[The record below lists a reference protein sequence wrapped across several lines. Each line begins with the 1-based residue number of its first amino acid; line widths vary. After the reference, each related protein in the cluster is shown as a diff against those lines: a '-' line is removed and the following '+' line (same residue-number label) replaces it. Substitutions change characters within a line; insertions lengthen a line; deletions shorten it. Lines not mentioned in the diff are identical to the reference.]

1 MDFPKITYTI
11 NIQKTVQITD
21 RTKLNQP
28 QQQRTFLLLSPLVTV
43 YFRNDLVT
51 DCFFRDKFKKRF
63 IAQ

>member
-43 YFRNDLVT
+43 YDLVT